1 LLLLFQADPLRI
13 RAINA
18 PTMRSKLFVPG
29 SRPELFAKALASS
42 ADAISI
48 DLEDSVVE
56 NRKAEARATVRDFL
70 LSPQARS
77 TTKAIIVR
85 VNALD
90 TPHFEAD
97 VKAIVQPGLA
107 LLNVPKAE
115 SAANIH
121 AAVAMLER
129 VEAANGIITPLRV
142 LANIETPKGLRFAAE
157 IASAHSRVAGL
168 QLGYVDLFGSMNID
182 RRDSASIH
190 ATLFAVR
197 TAAGSAGVFAY
208 DGAFGDVND
217 ADGFKAEA
225 QMAAPRR
232 NRLCT
237 AGHRSVP
244 RGRSAWCGRVRAR
257 WQDDRSPG
265 RPARRSHPRHQP
277 PGAVVAAIA
286 TAIHDP
292 QAKPPCTIRC
302 PQPWISS
309 VSQRMDFWS

>member
-1 LLLLFQADPLRI
+1 
-13 RAINA
+13 
-18 PTMRSKLFVPG
+18 MRSKLFVPG

-97 VKAIVQPGLA
+97 VQAIVQPGLA

-129 VEAANGIITPLRV
+129 VEAANGVTTPLRV

-157 IASAHSRVAGL
+157 IAGAHSRVA
-168 QLGYVDLFGSMNID
+168 
-182 RRDSASIH
+182 
-190 ATLFAVR
+190 
-197 TAAGSAGVFAY
+197 
-208 DGAFGDVND
+208 
-217 ADGFKAEA
+217 
-225 QMAAPRR
+225 
-232 NRLCT
+232 
-237 AGHRSVP
+237 
-244 RGRSAWCGRVRAR
+244 
-257 WQDDRSPG
+257 
-265 RPARRSHPRHQP
+265 
-277 PGAVVAAIA
+277 
-286 TAIHDP
+286 
-292 QAKPPCTIRC
+292 
-302 PQPWISS
+302 
-309 VSQRMDFWS
+309 